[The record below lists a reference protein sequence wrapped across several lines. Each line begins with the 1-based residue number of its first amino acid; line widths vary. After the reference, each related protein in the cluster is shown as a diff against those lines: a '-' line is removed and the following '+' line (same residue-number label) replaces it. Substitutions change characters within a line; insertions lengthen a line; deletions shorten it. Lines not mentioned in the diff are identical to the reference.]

1 MFIWSMSFEQLVA
14 WLRAELKEQNISHQK
29 LSDLSGVPKATVD
42 GIIAGR
48 QKDVGHY
55 TLSAIVRVAMRRN
68 LSASPCRS
76 AALAAKAQEMS
87 AKDEVIAELK
97 ASLKEAREANTT
109 HRRTINDLRSQI
121 KKLEASAKA
130 QK

>member
-1 MFIWSMSFEQLVA
+1 MFVWSMSFEQLIA
-14 WLRAELKEQNISHQK
+14 WLRTELKEQGISHQK
-29 LSDLSGVPKATVD
+29 LADLTGIPKATID

-48 QKDVGHY
+48 QHDVGHY
-55 TLSAIVRVAMRRN
+55 TLSAIVRVVMRRN

-76 AALAAKAQEMS
+76 AALAAKSLEMS

-97 ASLKEAREANTT
+97 ESLKEAREANAT
-109 HRRTINDLRSQI
+109 HRRTIADLRSQI